1 MSLASRAVKKLT
13 QRVWT
18 RLMDRVGGR
27 LVSGMADTSADAP
40 SSFHKPKR
48 DVYRKMKSGETVG
61 GEEEDAPTGHDHDHD
76 HS

>member
-1 MSLASRAVKKLT
+1 MSLASRAVKKMT

-18 RLMDRVGGR
+18 RLMVRVGGR

-48 DVYRKMKSGETVG
+48 DVYRKMKAGEAIG
-61 GEEEDAPTGHDHDHD
+61 DEDAEAPSGHDHDHD